1 MGGELF
7 RIGMNRGV
15 AGEVSKL
22 ETTRALKFPDGLKAY
37 KDGFLMVEGSGAL
50 SRVTVSGN
58 GAKIEPIRQF
68 AGPTGVTVAGDRI
81 WVSEG
86 QLGLLSKSPES
97 GREGPTFHLR
107 SVGIE

>member
-7 RIGMNRGV
+7 RIEVKQGM
-15 AGEVSKL
+15 AGKVTQL
-22 ETTRALKFPDGLKAY
+22 ETSRPLKFPDGLRPF

-50 SRVTVSGN
+50 SRITVSHN
-58 GAKIEPIRQF
+58 SAKIELLQQF

-86 QLGLLSKSPES
+86 QLGLMSKPAEA
-97 GREGPTFHLR
+97 GREGPSFHLR
-107 SVGIE
+107 SVDVR